1 MNWLNEPHNWKQD
14 NDKLVVFADPKTDF
28 WRKTHYGFVR
38 DNGHF
43 YYEKISGDFEVE
55 TEFRGKYETLYDQA
69 GIMVRLDETTWVK
82 SGVEFVNGVHHVSAV
97 VTRDFSDWS
106 VVPLL
111 SYPGFLRLR
120 LKREGGTVIIEYSV
134 DDGQWIMFRTAHLSP
149 APELE
154 VGRMVAAPD
163 GPGFEAAFTGF
174 RLRRIISEVKA

>member
-1 MNWLNEPHNWKQD
+1 MKWFNEPRTWKQD
-14 NDKLVVFADPKTDF
+14 NNGLTVFADPQTDF

-55 TEFRGKYETLYDQA
+55 TEFRGKYQTLYDQA
-69 GIMVRLDETTWVK
+69 GIMVRADETTWVK

-106 VVPLL
+106 VVPL
-111 SYPGFLRLR
+111 STYSGFLRLR
-120 LKREGGTVIIEYSV
+120 LKRQGGTVIIEYGV
-134 DDGQWIMFRTAHLSP
+134 TDGQWIMFRTAYLST

-154 VGRMVAAPD
+154 VGRMVAAPE
-163 GPGFEAAFTGF
+163 GTGFEATFTGF
-174 RLRRIISEVKA
+174 RLRRLNS